1 MVATGAIL
9 LARLRLY
16 AVVAKTTETAEQL
29 VKGHMGSAPQ
39 LSMQQTSKLLATL
52 GTHLTDLSEELL
64 QSDDPAPANAKGLAA
79 DQPGMPSQHLP
90 VHLNLRT
97 EDACVASF
105 TLLAYRILL

>member
-1 MVATGAIL
+1 MVATGATL

-64 QSDDPAPANAKGLAA
+64 QSDDPAPAANAKGLAA

-90 VHLNLRT
+90 VHLNLRS

-105 TLLAYRILL
+105 TLLAY

>member
-64 QSDDPAPANAKGLAA
+64 QSDDPASAANAKGLAA

-90 VHLNLRT
+90 VHLKLRT

-105 TLLAYRILL
+105 TLLAY